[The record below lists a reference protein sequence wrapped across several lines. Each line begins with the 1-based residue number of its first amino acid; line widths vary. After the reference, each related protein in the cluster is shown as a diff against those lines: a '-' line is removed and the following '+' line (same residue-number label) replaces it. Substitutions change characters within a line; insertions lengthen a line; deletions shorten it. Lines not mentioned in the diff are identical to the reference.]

1 MAGTFTERNDR
12 KEFVFFEHEH
22 QNHPAEDTHDFSDR
36 GTPPSAITN
45 YFRRIGLHAL
55 LSRKDEI
62 RIAKQIE
69 AAEHQI
75 LRALLQTTI
84 AVKHIAGLGNKI
96 STGKL
101 KAKRV
106 LRTLRTGDSCN
117 DEKALIQKFLAA
129 IKRIGVMDAKIGV
142 HRDKLASA
150 STPGEKQQIYGMI
163 AREADKMYELLR
175 HWRLES
181 EIINTME
188 MKIRR
193 HRDLSGSDAG
203 IVKRILEG
211 IDKHRAEVQTA
222 RNELIKSNLRLVVKI
237 ALRYNKSSLHLLD
250 LIQEGNTGL
259 INAVNKFDYHRGC
272 RFSTHAVWW
281 IKQAILRAIANQSRM
296 IRLPVH
302 LTETINKIK
311 RTQRSIS
318 LMTSSE
324 TAPEEIA
331 PEMGISPDIIQN
343 LPGIFGEPVSLHSPV
358 KDRMGA
364 CLGDFIKDETVT
376 GTFDTMVDQA
386 LAGQIR
392 KVIATLTPREERVL
406 RLRFGIGENDSYTLN
421 EISRD
426 FSITRERIRQ
436 IEAKALQKLRNPRI
450 SRQLRCFVES

>member
-1 MAGTFTERNDR
+1 MAATFTEKNNR

-22 QNHPAEDTHDFSDR
+22 RNRPADAAHDFFDGGS
-36 GTPPSAITN
+36 TNPAVTN

-55 LSRKDEI
+55 LSREDEI
-62 RIAKQIE
+62 RIAKRIE

-75 LRALLQTTI
+75 LRSLLQTSI
-84 AVKHIAGLGNKI
+84 AVRHIVDLGNKI
-96 STGKL
+96 STGEL

-106 LRTLRTGDSCN
+106 LRTLRAADSCDN
-117 DEKALIQKFLAA
+117 EAAWIKKFLET
-129 IKRIGVMDAKIGV
+129 ITRIEALDAKNNMY
-142 HRDKLASA
+142 RDKLLSASA
-150 STPGEKQQIYGMI
+150 HDEKQQIYRIIG
-163 AREADKMYELLR
+163 READRINELLGR
-175 HWRLES
+175 WRFES
-181 EIINTME
+181 EIIDDME

-193 HRDLSGSDAG
+193 DRGVSGSDAW
-203 IVKRILEG
+203 ILKRILEG
-211 IDKHRAEVQTA
+211 INNHRAEVQTA

-259 INAVNKFDYHRGC
+259 IKAANKFDYHRGC

-302 LTETINKIK
+302 LAETINKIK

-318 LMTSSE
+318 MMKSRE
-324 TAPEEIA
+324 AEPEEIA
-331 PEMGISPDIIQN
+331 QEMKISQNIIQN
-343 LPGIFGEPVSLHSPV
+343 LPYFSGEPVSLHAPV
-358 KDRMGA
+358 KDKMGA

-376 GTFDTMVDQA
+376 ATFDTVVDHA

-392 KVIATLTPREERVL
+392 KVIATLTPREEKVL
-406 RLRFGIGENDSYTLN
+406 RLRFGIGEKDSYTLN

-436 IEAKALQKLRNPRI
+436 IEARALQKLRNPRI
-450 SRQLRCFVES
+450 SRQLKCFMES